1 MSLSVTTDVFCDRC
15 PRWLCGTQGR
25 LRAEGREARRLAR
38 EAGWVHRDG
47 LDLQRSGLSFQRL
60 EPGLLP
66 RQQQVDRVYVVERE

>member
-47 LDLQRSGLSFQRL
+47 LDLCSTCARADASPAEGNPD
-60 EPGLLP
+60 E
-66 RQQQVDRVYVVERE
+66 